1 MFYTR
6 ENIGKEF
13 KGNLKQQKDEDY
25 LDFLQEGIKEVLE
38 EKPQNHSINY
48 FMDWIYNK
56 PMRGD
61 KFNLNSHIKRF
72 KYDREF
78 KKFINNLRRDV
89 SPGFGMLWHIVVF
102 IKLLKVTF
110 FYRYNSDSKLFLIDD
125 IQYDRPNNNISGFKL
140 YMNKYVIEI
149 ELERLSKKIKIK
161 TIDTLQSKSKS
172 EISKEEFIDGE
183 LKINTVVDKFRYNFL
198 IGLIMNRVANLL
210 EFYYKMED

>member
-6 ENIGKEF
+6 ENIIKEEV
-13 KGNLKQQKDEDY
+13 NKQSKKDEDY
-25 LDFLQEGIKEVLE
+25 LDFLHESIKEKLE
-38 EKPQNHSINY
+38 EFPQKYNINY

-56 PMRGD
+56 PKKD
-61 KFNLNSHIKRF
+61 NKFSLSSYIKRY

-78 KKFINNLRRDV
+78 KKFINSLRKDV
-89 SPGFGMLWHIVVF
+89 SPGFGMLWHIVIF
-102 IKLLKVTF
+102 IKLLKVTY
-110 FYRYNSDSKLFLIDD
+110 FYRYNSETNLFLIDD

-140 YMNKYVIEI
+140 YMNKYIIEI

-161 TIDTLQSKSKS
+161 VIDTLQSKSKS

-183 LKINTVVDKFRYNFL
+183 LKLNTIVDEFRFEFL

-210 EFYYKMED
+210 EFYYKMEE